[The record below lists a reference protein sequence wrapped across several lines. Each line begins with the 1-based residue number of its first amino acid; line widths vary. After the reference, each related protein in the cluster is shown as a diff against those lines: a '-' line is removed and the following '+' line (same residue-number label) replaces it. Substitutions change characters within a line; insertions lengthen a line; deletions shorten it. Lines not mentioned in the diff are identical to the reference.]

1 LQTREIHL
9 ERYPE
14 VLPTPDDFRLVT
26 VDLPDPLDGE
36 VLVRNRFMP
45 VDPYIR
51 GRMRES
57 NPYFT
62 PFAVSAA
69 LDGGCIGE
77 VISSNCADLVAG
89 GFVSGFFGWRE
100 HSIAPGETLSR
111 VDPDLAPLSTYLG
124 TLGMPGL
131 TAYVGLLDVARAES
145 GQTVFVSAAS
155 GAVGSIV
162 SQIARIVGCH
172 VVGSA
177 GSDEKVAW
185 LRDEARLNAAFNYKS
200 VDDLSAELSRHCP
213 DGIDVYFDNVGG
225 NHLEAALNRM
235 NFHGRIALCGMIS
248 QYNDTESPP
257 GPANLMLAVGK
268 RLKLQGFIVSDYNHR
283 QEAFRADMAAWIGAG
298 EIKWRETVVQGLESA
313 PEAFIGLFRADNF
326 GKIIVELG
334 D

>member
-1 LQTREIHL
+1 LKTREIHL
-9 ERYPE
+9 KRYPE
-14 VLPTPDDFRLVT
+14 VLPIPDHFRLVT

-36 VLVRNRFMP
+36 VLVRNRFMS
-45 VDPYIR
+45 VDPYMR

-62 PFAVSAA
+62 PFAVGAA

-77 VISSNCADLVAG
+77 VISSNCADLVVG
-89 GFVSGFFGWRE
+89 DFVSSFFGWRE
-100 HSIAPGETLSR
+100 HFIAPGETLSR
-111 VDPDLAPLSTYLG
+111 VDPDLAPLPTFLG

-185 LRDEARLNAAFNYKS
+185 LRDEARLDAAFNYKS

-248 QYNDTESPP
+248 QYNDTEPPP

-268 RLKLQGFIVSDYNHR
+268 RLTLQGFIVSDYNHR

-313 PEAFIGLFRADNF
+313 PEAFIGLFRGDNF
-326 GKIIVELG
+326 GKMVVELG